1 MKNSRT
7 SILVAG
13 LLALG
18 CAGQG
23 SPAPAA
29 TVKVGSAGPLT
40 ATIANTGYINAPAL
54 VSAGMTHIT
63 AFVPTQAG
71 ATYHW
76 SITNGTI
83 PGVVQNAAVVF
94 TAGAVGTV
102 TVQCAVTLDGVQS
115 DYTQSI
121 PVAAALPVT
130 PSFYGSGLGADSLAN
145 TVLGGPSLNSASCR
159 FQTKYAGPLKGIR
172 VFFIWSLVKT
182 GYQAGGGGT
191 IKVDLMAD
199 DGSAAHLPTGPS
211 LATVSYGNI
220 LSQNDNYPELVFPY
234 PAALK
239 GGAFYHLVF
248 TNVDPAPQSN
258 YVSLDS
264 IYSDAQTAPM
274 QPSSSDAAFALLV
287 RSGAGAWKLREGFTP
302 TLELDY
308 ADGDTQGASY
318 MEVWSANPKLIC
330 ANAQVRETFTVSGPS
345 RTFSKIKVRLQRVA
359 GTSPLTLTLA
369 EADGTVMAQGT
380 VPAASVLT
388 GVPAWVTCTLPLS
401 HVLSTGVGYNLALS
415 CPADTQYS
423 AFPIRK
429 GLDKGFA
436 KNTCF
441 PDGYAQFTTTG
452 SAGWAGWDMWGTPDL
467 TTSDLQ
473 FMFVP

>member
-1 MKNSRT
+1 
-7 SILVAG
+7 
-13 LLALG
+13 
-18 CAGQG
+18 
-23 SPAPAA
+23 
-29 TVKVGSAGPLT
+29 
-40 ATIANTGYINAPAL
+40 
-54 VSAGMTHIT
+54 
-63 AFVPTQAG
+63 
-71 ATYHW
+71 
-76 SITNGTI
+76 
-83 PGVVQNAAVVF
+83 
-94 TAGAVGTV
+94 
-102 TVQCAVTLDGVQS
+102 
-115 DYTQSI
+115 
-121 PVAAALPVT
+121 
-130 PSFYGSGLGADSLAN
+130 
-145 TVLGGPSLNSASCR
+145 
-159 FQTKYAGPLKGIR
+159 
-172 VFFIWSLVKT
+172 
-182 GYQAGGGGT
+182 
-191 IKVDLMAD
+191 MAD
-199 DGSAAHLPTGPS
+199 DGTGAHLPTGPS
-211 LATVSYGNI
+211 LATLSYGNI

-234 PAALK
+234 PATVQ

-264 IYSDAQTAPM
+264 IYSNAQTAPM
-274 QPSSSDAAFALLV
+274 QPSSSDAAQAVLV
-287 RSGAGAWKLREGFTP
+287 RSGAGAWKSRPGFTP

-308 ADGDTQGASY
+308 ASGDTQGAGY
-318 MEVWSANPKLIC
+318 MEVWSANPKLIS
-330 ANAQVRETFTVSGPS
+330 ANAQVRETFKVSGPS

-359 GTSPLTLTLA
+359 GASPLTFTLS
-369 EADGTVMAQGT
+369 EADGTLMAQGT

>member
-1 MKNSRT
+1 M
-7 SILVAG
+7 VAG

-18 CAGQG
+18 CAGPG
-23 SPAPAA
+23 AAAPAA
-29 TVKVGSAGPLT
+29 PAKLGAAAPVTDS
-40 ATIANTGYINAPAL
+40 IANTGYIKAPAL
-54 VSAGMTHIT
+54 VSAGMTNIT
-63 AFVPTQAG
+63 ACVPAQAG
-71 ATYHW
+71 ASYLW
-76 SITNGTI
+76 SVTGGAI
-83 PGVVQNAAVVF
+83 PGVAQNAAAVF

-115 DYTQSI
+115 VYTQAI

-130 PSFYGSGLGADSLAN
+130 PCFYGSGLGADSLAN
-145 TVLGGPSLNSASCR
+145 TVLGGPSLNAASYR

-172 VFFIWSLVKT
+172 VFFIWSLVKS

-191 IKVDLMAD
+191 IQVDLMAD
-199 DGSAAHLPTGPS
+199 DGTAAHLPTGPS
-211 LATVSYGNI
+211 LATLSYGSI
-220 LSQNDNYPELVFPY
+220 LSQNDNYPELLFPA
-234 PAALK
+234 PATLK

-248 TNVDPAPQSN
+248 TNVDPSPQSN

-264 IYSDAQTAPM
+264 IYSNAQTAPM
-274 QPSSSDAAFALLV
+274 QPSSSDAAFAVLV

-308 ADGDTQGASY
+308 ADGDTQGAGY
-318 MEVWSANPKLIC
+318 MEVWSANPKLIS
-330 ANAQVRETFTVSGPS
+330 ADAQVRETFKVSGPS
-345 RTFSKIKVRLQRVA
+345 RTFSRIKVRLQRVA
-359 GTSPLTLTLA
+359 GASPLTFTLA
-369 EADGTVMAQGT
+369 EADGTVMAQGA

-401 HVLSTGVGYNLALS
+401 TVLSTGVGYNLTLS

-429 GLDKGFA
+429 GLDKGFSPY
-436 KNTCF
+436 TCF

-452 SAGWAGWDMWGTPDL
+452 SAGWAGWDMWGTPNL